1 MERDY
6 CQGQKRPALTG
17 RLPNRPNPRSHGAML
32 AAQEDH
38 LRRDARRAEKLA
50 MGSLDRADHLDVLSH
65 AAWLQAIPD
74 AGAGAGKQVHQ
85 RD

>member
-1 MERDY
+1 
-6 CQGQKRPALTG
+6 
-17 RLPNRPNPRSHGAML
+17 ML
-32 AAQEDH
+32 ATQEDH
-38 LRRDARRAEKLA
+38 LRRNARRAKKLA
-50 MGSLDRADHLDVLSH
+50 KGSLDRADHLDALSY